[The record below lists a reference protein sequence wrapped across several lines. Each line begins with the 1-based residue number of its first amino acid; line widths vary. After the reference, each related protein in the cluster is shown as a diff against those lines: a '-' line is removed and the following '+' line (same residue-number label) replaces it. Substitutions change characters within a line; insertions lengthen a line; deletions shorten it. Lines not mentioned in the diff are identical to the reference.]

1 MAPFLARRRDYAIK
15 AAEEISMD
23 PSRKAGRKPW
33 GLVLM
38 GGGARGLAHIGVLQA
53 LEAAGLVP
61 DVIAGTSM
69 GAVVGAFYASGIRPA
84 EIEVLTSGLSY
95 SKFIHDR
102 LLTAGPQSMAAF
114 FQRMMLGT
122 RTDRLLRSLGFERE
136 DRVEAFFEACVG
148 GRRIEDLPIRF
159 ACNAVDLL
167 TGREVV
173 FTRGPLDKALRAT
186 TAFPLV
192 FYPARTKEG
201 FFVDGGVL
209 NNVPIEAARALGA
222 KRVVVPDVHRRLRRV
237 PVSEVDN
244 VLQLLNRISALVLT
258 HSTERRL
265 AAADLV
271 FRVMGRVD
279 TFDFS
284 RPGLIVARGR
294 RAAEENLPAIRAL
307 VSGRKSRG

>member
-1 MAPFLARRRDYAIK
+1 MGARK
-15 AAEEISMD
+15 K
-23 PSRKAGRKPW
+23 PGRKPW

-53 LEAAGLVP
+53 LEAAGFVP
-61 DVIAGTSM
+61 DVITGTSM

-84 EIEVLTSGLSY
+84 EIEVLTTGLSY

-102 LLTAGPQSMAAF
+102 LLAAGPQSMAAF

-122 RTDRLLRSLGFERE
+122 RTDRLLRSLGFDRE
-136 DRVEAFFEACVG
+136 DRVEAFFDACVG

-167 TGREVV
+167 SGREVL
-173 FTRGPLDKALRAT
+173 FTSGPLDKALRAT

-192 FYPARTKEG
+192 FYPARSREG
-201 FFVDGGVL
+201 MYVDGGVL

-222 KRVVVPDVHRRLRRV
+222 RVVVVPDIHRPLRRV
-237 PVSEVDN
+237 PVTEVDN

-265 AAADLV
+265 AGADLV
-271 FRVMGRVD
+271 FRVAGRVD

-294 RAAEENLPAIRAL
+294 RAADENLPAIRAL
-307 VSGRKSRG
+307 LSGRKSRG